1 MVFGW
6 FAECRLALRRAIGC
20 STAAAAPSVGGFFNR
35 FAFRLAVAALL
46 AGSLAANAQIVANA
60 GADQTVFSGD
70 TVTLDSSAS
79 TFPGGENVGYLWAQ
93 TAGDPTV
100 TLQGNTLAS
109 ASFVAPT
116 VSATTTLTFSL
127 TIFVVG
133 NMNSDTMT
141 VLVRPPPP
149 APPPEEPEEE
159 EEEEGIDGSGLVMID
174 PARHRETDTGHPHM
188 GFVAYL
194 LEPATERVTVWYRT
208 RDGTAEAGK
217 DYYASQ
223 GRLVIE
229 PGQLAQTIWVPVIGD
244 LESEPDETLEVVLDA
259 EEGEE
264 NSATVIA
271 TGTILDNDFPSLSV
285 ASATVDEGNEGQ
297 TPISFMATL
306 SAPSPRPVHV
316 AYATRDRTAKAGEDY
331 EAASGRLTFAVGE
344 VEKPIVV
351 NAMGD
356 RVAEGH
362 DRFEVVLSEGE
373 NVKMAKTLVAAG
385 VIVDDDQAQL
395 SIRATRAVEGAGA
408 QARFEVSLSI
418 ASARSVAVGFI
429 TRDGTARRGSDYMT
443 RAAELLF
450 PPGVQSREVAIELVD
465 DELAEADE
473 TFTLELIEPEN
484 AILAFEQA
492 SALAT
497 IVDDDGGARVAATAV
512 VDEDAPRL
520 SVALVAGPAGGG
532 ELGELKEEAGASAV
546 FSISLAPAV
555 THPVSVSYR
564 TEDATA
570 RAGQDYRATTGV
582 AEFAPGTTEQRVVVP
597 LLDDDDVEPAE
608 TFRLRLSAPRYAELE
623 VAAALATIGDDDG
636 ERRDAKALDLALA
649 GFSQAFAASAVDAI
663 ADRLFAD
670 AESASTSGRQRSAL
684 PRTLAAESSG
694 LGSGLGTRDFWA
706 AHPSDWAERMP
717 TGHAFSSPQSRQQS
731 PLATGEDPLLGF
743 LSRASFDLQL
753 GGRDAGRGEGQRWRL
768 WGSGSAQSLSDL
780 AADGGWQLGGNV
792 YATHLG
798 VAATAGRAAFG
809 ATISHGRGSMR
820 VAQGAASGEAS
831 VDMTAVLPF
840 LRWRAG
846 PGLDLWGIAGGGRGR
861 AVFDGLGD
869 AGCAACGEGGV
880 PLRMRLLALGV
891 RQDLARVKGFDLAI
905 KSDALAVKTETS
917 LAGAVPHSERLRLM
931 LDARRTWLATAGV
944 GLATNLALGG
954 RWDRG
959 GVASGSGMELG
970 GGLDFKH
977 RRLGLGVRGRGRV
990 LLAGADGRREWG
1002 GDLAVDLDP
1011 GAPGVGLSL
1020 RLQPTWGL
1028 AGSADS
1034 LWRSGGLHTPE
1045 AASSESMRWDMAL
1058 GYGLRPR
1065 SEMNRRLLFGL
1076 SRDEWIGVA
1085 HRVGG
1090 ELARTD
1096 ALRLRV
1102 EVSRQAE
1109 TPAYGLRLEG
1119 VGRF

>member
-79 TFPGGENVGYLWAQ
+79 TFPGGENVGYVWAQ
-93 TAGDPTV
+93 TGGDPTV
-100 TLQGNTLAS
+100 TLQGSTTAS

-127 TIFVVG
+127 TIHVAG
-133 NMNSDTMT
+133 NMGSDTMT
-141 VLVRPPPP
+141 VLIRPPPP
-149 APPPEEPEEE
+149 SPPPPEEPEEE

-259 EEGEE
+259 AEGEE
-264 NSATVIA
+264 NSTTVIA

-297 TPISFMATL
+297 TRMSFMATL

-316 AYATRDRTAKAGEDY
+316 AYATRDGTAKAGDDY
-331 EAASGRLTFAVGE
+331 EAAAGRLTFAVGE
-344 VEKPIVV
+344 VEKPVVV
-351 NAMGD
+351 NALGD

-373 NVKMAKTLVAAG
+373 NVKMARTLMATG
-385 VIVDDDQAQL
+385 VIVDDDQAHL
-395 SIRATRAVEGAGA
+395 SIRPTRVVESAGA

-429 TRDGTARRGSDYMT
+429 TRDGTATRDQDYLA
-443 RAAELLF
+443 RASELLF
-450 PPGVQSREVAIELVD
+450 PPGVQSREVAIAVVD

-497 IVDDDGGARVAATAV
+497 IVDDDGGGRVAATAI

-582 AEFAPGTTEQRVVVP
+582 AEFPPGATEQRVIVP

-608 TFRLRLSAPRYAELE
+608 TFRLLLSAPRYAELE

-636 ERRDAKALDLALA
+636 ERRDAKAFDLALA

-670 AESASTSGRQRSAL
+670 AESAPRLGPQGSAL
-684 PRTLAAESSG
+684 PGAFAAESSG
-694 LGSGLGTRDFWA
+694 LDSGLGTGDFWA
-706 AHPSDWAERMP
+706 MHPSDWAERAP
-717 TGHAFSSPQSRQQS
+717 AQVFSSPQQS
-731 PLATGEDPLLGF
+731 PLGARGDPLLGF
-743 LSRASFDLQL
+743 LSRASFDLHL
-753 GGRDAGRGEGQRWRL
+753 GERDAGRGEGQRSRWRL
-768 WGSGSAQSLSDL
+768 WGSGSAQSLSDF
-780 AADGGWQLGGNV
+780 AAEDSWQLGGSV

-798 VAATAGRAAFG
+798 VATTAGRAAFG
-809 ATISHGRGSMR
+809 AAISHGRGSMR

-861 AVFDGLGD
+861 AAFDGLGD
-869 AGCAACGEGGV
+869 TGCAACGEDSV
-880 PLRMRLLALGV
+880 PLRMRLFALGV
-891 RQDLARVKGFDLAI
+891 RRDLARVKGFDLAL

-917 LAGAVPHSERLRLM
+917 LAGAAPRTERLRLM

-959 GVASGSGMELG
+959 GVALGSGMELG
-970 GGLDFKH
+970 GGVDFKH

-990 LLAGADGRREWG
+990 LLGSADGRQEWG

-1028 AGSADS
+1028 AGSAES

-1045 AASSESMRWDMAL
+1045 AASSERMRWDMAL
-1058 GYGLRPR
+1058 GYGLRPQG
-1065 SEMNRRLLFGL
+1065 EMNRRLLFGL
-1076 SRDEWIGVA
+1076 SRDEWIGVT

>member
-1 MVFGW
+1 MVVGW
-6 FAECRLALRRAIGC
+6 FAECRLALPRGLGC
-20 STAAAAPSVGGFFNR
+20 SAAPPSVGGFFQR
-35 FAFRLAVAALL
+35 FAVRLVLAALFS
-46 AGSLAANAQIVANA
+46 GSLAANAQIVANA
-60 GADQTVFSGD
+60 GSDQTVFSGD

-100 TLQGNTLAS
+100 TLQGATTAS

-127 TIFVVG
+127 TIYVAG
-133 NMNSDTMT
+133 NNNSDTMT

-149 APPPEEPEEE
+149 APPPPPPPPEEE
-159 EEEEGIDGSGLVMID
+159 EEDEGIDGSGLVMID

-259 EEGEE
+259 AEGEE
-264 NSATVIA
+264 NSTTVIA

-297 TPISFMATL
+297 TRMSFMATL

-316 AYATRDRTAKAGEDY
+316 AYATRDGTAKAGDDY

-344 VEKPIVV
+344 VEKPVVV
-351 NAMGD
+351 NALGD
-356 RVAEGH
+356 RLAEGH

-373 NVKMAKTLVAAG
+373 NVKMAKTLVATG
-385 VIVDDDQAQL
+385 VIVDDDQAHL
-395 SIRATRAVEGAGA
+395 SIGPTRVVEGAGA
-408 QARFEVSLSI
+408 QATFEVSLSI

-429 TRDGTARRGSDYMT
+429 TRDGTATRGQDYVA
-443 RAAELLF
+443 RASELLF
-450 PPGVQSREVAIELVD
+450 PPGVQSREVAIAVVD
-465 DELAEADE
+465 DELAETEE

-484 AILAFEQA
+484 AILAFERA

-497 IVDDDGGARVAATAV
+497 IVDDDGGGRVAATAI

-582 AEFAPGTTEQRVVVP
+582 AEFPPGTTEQQVVVP

-670 AESASTSGRQRSAL
+670 AESAPRSARQRSAL
-684 PRTLAAESSG
+684 PQALAAESSSLDSG
-694 LGSGLGTRDFWA
+694 LGSGDFWA
-706 AHPSDWAERMP
+706 THPSDWAERVP
-717 TGHAFSSPQSRQQS
+717 AHVFSSPQRSS
-731 PLATGEDPLLGF
+731 PLGATGDPLLGF

-753 GGRDAGRGEGQRWRL
+753 GGRDAGRGEGQRSRWRL
-768 WGSGSAQSLSDL
+768 WGSGSAQSLSDF
-780 AADGGWQLGGNV
+780 AAEDSWQLGGSV

-798 VAATAGRAAFG
+798 VATTAGRAAFG
-809 ATISHGRGSMR
+809 AAISHGRGSMR

-861 AVFDGLGD
+861 AAFDGLGD
-869 AGCAACGEGGV
+869 AGCAACGEDGV
-880 PLRMRLLALGV
+880 PLRMRLFALGV

-917 LAGAVPHSERLRLM
+917 LAGAAPRTERLRLM
-931 LDARRTWLATAGV
+931 LDARRTWLAAAGV

-959 GVASGSGMELG
+959 GLAAGSGMELG
-970 GGLDFKH
+970 GGVDFKH
-977 RRLGLGVRGRGRV
+977 RRLGLGVSGRGRA
-990 LLAGADGRREWG
+990 LLGDHGRREWG

-1011 GAPGVGLSL
+1011 GAPGVGLAL

-1034 LWRSGGLHTPE
+1034 LWRSGGLHAPE

-1065 SEMNRRLLFGL
+1065 GETNRRLLFGL

-1085 HRVGG
+1085 HRLGG